1 MLEDHKKQCAAS
13 AFATVSAG
21 APSGG
26 SKVGSGGGYNG
37 GWAAKPVG
45 GNCVVALD
53 NAPYL
58 TVEGSPSKDLVHV
71 SDQPLLT
78 GDECDAIVKSAEKR
92 AAEHGWGSR
101 CTYQTPTTRL
111 DPSKQQLFERQEA
124 PIKTYELQSI
134 GRFWYRKKRVF
145 LIRRHTVQ
153 TTGRLL

>member
-101 CTYQTPTTRL
+101 YTYQT
-111 DPSKQQLFERQEA
+111 SSHEVGSQQAATF
-124 PIKTYELQSI
+124 
-134 GRFWYRKKRVF
+134 
-145 LIRRHTVQ
+145 
-153 TTGRLL
+153 RLLRSRFILHSFFWCVCVSC